1 MLGGGLPGSGL
12 PCPNA
17 RNGSPWVGVA
27 LSKCSEG
34 ASPGRGCPVRMLG
47 GGFPRSGLGSRGFS
61 ARCSVRRI
69 GSRQLAVSILRA
81 ELVFTNLRQT
91 FRDVGK
97 VVANFGQTF
106 RDVGKLVMN
115 LGQTFRDVG
124 KVVVNFGQTFRD
136 VGKLVMNLGQTF
148 RDVGKLVANLGQ
160 TFRDVEKLVMNF
172 GQTFRMIHTT
182 DARHLPMAAV
192 RL

>member
-1 MLGGGLPGSGL
+1 M
-12 PCPNA
+12 
-17 RNGSPWVGVA
+17 
-27 LSKCSEG
+27 
-34 ASPGRGCPVRMLG
+34 
-47 GGFPRSGLGSRGFS
+47 
-61 ARCSVRRI
+61 RRI

-81 ELVFTNLRQT
+81 ELVSTNLRQS

-115 LGQTFRDVG
+115 LGQTFRDV
-124 KVVVNFGQTFRD
+124 
-136 VGKLVMNLGQTF
+136 
-148 RDVGKLVANLGQ
+148 
-160 TFRDVEKLVMNF
+160 EKLVMNF

-182 DARHLPMAAV
+182 DVRHLPMAAV